1 MDKDTLYRFFE
12 GNASFEEEETIKRW
26 LETSPENQRVLLK
39 ERKVFDAGLLLGE
52 EEKIRREKRLTKLYR
67 PSSLRTTF
75 FKAAAL
81 ILLALSVNYAY
92 QEWVLPKEPIRMQT
106 ITVPAGQR
114 VNIMLPDGSNVW
126 LNARTTIRYPF
137 SFREEKREVRLDGQ
151 AYFDVVKDEKKPFIV
166 QTDKATV
173 EVFGTQFDVEAYSD
187 REEFET
193 TLMSGSV
200 RVVSAANPLDRL
212 VLAPDSKA
220 YLEDGKLKSAK
231 VDDYNLYRWKEGLIC
246 FRGETFLR
254 IMKDFE
260 KYYGI
265 TIEVKNREVLK
276 YFYTGKFRQSD
287 GVDYALRVLQKDI
300 RFTYQR
306 DDENRIIY
314 IK

>member
-1 MDKDTLYRFFE
+1 
-12 GNASFEEEETIKRW
+12 
-26 LETSPENQRVLLK
+26 
-39 ERKVFDAGLLLGE
+39 
-52 EEKIRREKRLTKLYR
+52 
-67 PSSLRTTF
+67 
-75 FKAAAL
+75 
-81 ILLALSVNYAY
+81 
-92 QEWVLPKEPIRMQT
+92 MQT

-137 SFREEKREVRLDGQ
+137 SFRQGKREVTLDGQ
-151 AYFDVVKDEKKPFIV
+151 AYFDVVKDAKKPFIV
-166 QTDKATV
+166 QTHQAMV

-187 REEFET
+187 RDEFET

-200 RVVSAANPLDRL
+200 RIVSAANPLDRL
-212 VLAPDSKA
+212 TLAPDSKA
-220 YLEDGKLKSAK
+220 YIEGGKLKSTK
-231 VDDYNLYRWKEGLIC
+231 VDDYNPYRWKEGLIC
-246 FRGETFLR
+246 FRSETFLR

-265 TIEVKNREVLK
+265 TIQVENREVLK

-300 RFTYQR
+300 RFSYRR
-306 DDENRIIY
+306 DDENQIIY